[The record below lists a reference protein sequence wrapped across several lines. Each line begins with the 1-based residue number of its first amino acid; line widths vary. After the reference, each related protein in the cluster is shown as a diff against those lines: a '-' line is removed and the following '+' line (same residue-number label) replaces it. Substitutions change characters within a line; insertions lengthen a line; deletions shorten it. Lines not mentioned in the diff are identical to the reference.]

1 MIKDLWLA
9 FNIIISTIFFSTL
22 IFIIGL
28 FDSKKKITGKLVQLW
43 AKWIL
48 YSSFIKY
55 TVNGLDNIDIN
66 KNYVII
72 SNHQSSMDVILTFA
86 LFPKPVSFFTKKE
99 LFYIPLFG
107 WAMYSAGMVKVDRF
121 NKSKSKQ
128 CVDDAIEKYKKTMLS
143 FLVYPEGTRTSYD
156 KLHEF
161 KKGGFIFAIEANAEI
176 LPLTIIYD
184 KNNFSKLR
192 SNVTFLVDSPI
203 STLNYNFEQKDDL
216 IVKIKNII
224 KSNLQ
229 KHIDANI

>member
-1 MIKDLWLA
+1 MIKDFWLI
-9 FNIIISTIFFSTL
+9 FNIIISTIIFSTL
-22 IFIIGL
+22 VCIAGL
-28 FDSKKKITGKLVQLW
+28 FDSKKKITGKLIQLW

-55 TVNGLDNIDIN
+55 TINGLDNIDIK

-192 SNVTFLVDSPI
+192 SNATLLVDSPI

-216 IVKIKNII
+216 IVRIKEVI
-224 KSNLQ
+224 KSNLE

>member
-1 MIKDLWLA
+1 MIKDFWLA

-22 IFIIGL
+22 VFIIGL
-28 FDSKKKITGKLVQLW
+28 FDSKKKLTGKLIQLW

-121 NKSKSKQ
+121 NKYKSKQ
-128 CVDDAIEKYKKTMLS
+128 CVDDAQYH
-143 FLVYPEGTRTSYD
+143 YG
-156 KLHEF
+156 
-161 KKGGFIFAIEANAEI
+161 
-176 LPLTIIYD
+176 
-184 KNNFSKLR
+184 
-192 SNVTFLVDSPI
+192 
-203 STLNYNFEQKDDL
+203 
-216 IVKIKNII
+216 
-224 KSNLQ
+224 
-229 KHIDANI
+229 

>member
-9 FNIIISTIFFSTL
+9 FNIIISTIIFSIL
-22 IFIIGL
+22 ISITGL
-28 FDSKKKITGKLVQLW
+28 FDTKKQITGKLIQLW

-55 TVNGLDNIDIN
+55 RIDGLDNIDKK

-72 SNHQSSMDVILTFA
+72 SNHQSAMDVILTFA
-86 LFPKPVSFFTKKE
+86 LFPKPISFFTKKE

-128 CVDDAIEKYKKTMLS
+128 CVDDAIEKYAKTMLS

-184 KNNFSKLR
+184 KNNSSKLR
-192 SNVTFLVDSPI
+192 SNVTLLVDSPI

-216 IVKIKNII
+216 IVKIRNII